1 MKIFHSLLI
10 HNCLFSYQL
19 SSRMAAN
26 NKISG
31 TSKIDDEEETK
42 LELASS
48 STEEDILGLKKSIKA
63 IKKYLD
69 DLEKEKKLARK
80 LLEEE
85 YLEGL
90 MRKTEIQLDQLERLV
105 YELEFAQVQKQVL
118 EGLKNGNAALEKA
131 NAVLD
136 EIEDMEVD

>member
-1 MKIFHSLLI
+1 
-10 HNCLFSYQL
+10 
-19 SSRMAAN
+19 MAAN

-80 LLEEE
+80 LLKEE